1 MQLYI
6 FICFRFASPEELKKL
21 SEITKRTE
29 EQIKGWFKYER
40 KKEKKNVKNKVSVKL
55 SNTLEYIEDI
65 SSCSSSKNLGDGKG
79 SNADDFSGNSVDITS
94 NSITKPIL
102 EAPNT
107 GTTRRG
113 SERKRKF
120 PEVDDNSMSSN
131 NTVSQN

>member
-1 MQLYI
+1 M
-6 FICFRFASPEELKKL
+6 S
-21 SEITKRTE
+21 E

-40 KKEKKNVKNKVSVKL
+40 KKEKKNVKNKVAVKL

-102 EAPNT
+102 EATNT
-107 GTTRRG
+107 STTRRG
-113 SERKRKF
+113 SEKKRKF
-120 PEVDDNSMSSN
+120 SEVDDNTMSSN